1 MSLTRVRFTIRRMM
15 VAALAARGATSPPSG
30 IPSGG
35 GAGHGSP
42 PMTGGPGSGTARR
55 SGRRPGPIGGGPAAP
70 AGLVPYRLG
79 ATSVPVTPLDGSPAG
94 GPGIRWSKASIFPQS
109 RQKGAEADLLP
120 IPTAW
125 THRLGARGDR
135 VDRNVPGGPP
145 RPQGSCDLLSGAA
158 VRPLRSDH
166 PAGYFDSLTEGRAER
181 KFARDQARP
190 GHAISAVSPPRPATL
205 RRWREVRRWVPGGHA
220 ERTRDG
226 TQRATGT
233 ASRGHAWREPGGR
246 LA

>member
-1 MSLTRVRFTIRRMM
+1 MEMSVACYYTLSTISQT
-15 VAALAARGATSPPSG
+15 LAGAF
-30 IPSGG
+30 
-35 GAGHGSP
+35 
-42 PMTGGPGSGTARR
+42 
-55 SGRRPGPIGGGPAAP
+55 
-70 AGLVPYRLG
+70 GLLLAVVLYRLQALRDG
-79 ATSVPVTPLDGSPAG
+79 LPAKASAFDGISVPVAPLDGSPAG

-166 PAGYFDSLTEGRAER
+166 TAGYFDSLTEGRAER

-190 GHAISAVSPPRPATL
+190 GHARSAVSPPRPATL
-205 RRWREVRRWVPGGHA
+205 RRWREVRRGVPGGHA